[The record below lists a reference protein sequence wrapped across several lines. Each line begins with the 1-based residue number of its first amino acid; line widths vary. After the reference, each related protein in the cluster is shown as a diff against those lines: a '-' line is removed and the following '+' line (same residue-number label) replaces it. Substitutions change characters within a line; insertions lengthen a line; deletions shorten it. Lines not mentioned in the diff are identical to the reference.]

1 MIAQGTTGGRTKSAG
16 FTLVEVMIAV
26 VLVLLALG
34 GSYMLIVHAA
44 RVSRAGRDHYVAV
57 NLAKNHLERAR
68 NYRYADLYL
77 LAEDNLVMNENGG
90 PDNRGRFRRTTAV
103 NDDHSPGMTE
113 ITVTVHIR
121 NRRTGEFGDE
131 KESMSSLFT
140 EYLTPEI
147 E

>member
-1 MIAQGTTGGRTKSAG
+1 MRKTETQRRGRSG

-34 GSYMLIVHAA
+34 GAYTLIVHSA
-44 RVSRAGRDHYVAV
+44 RVSRAARDHYVAV

-68 NYRYADLYL
+68 NFRYADLYL

-90 PDNRGRFRRTTAV
+90 PDNRGRFRRTTV
-103 NDDHSPGMTE
+103 VDDDYATGVTE
-113 ITVTVHIR
+113 ITVTVQVR
-121 NRRTGEFGDE
+121 NRRTGEFGEE
-131 KESMSSLFT
+131 KEQISSLFT

>member
-1 MIAQGTTGGRTKSAG
+1 MRHGQIHRRGRGG
-16 FTLVEVMIAV
+16 FTLVEVCIAV
-26 VLVLLALG
+26 MLVLLALG
-34 GSYMLIVHAA
+34 GAYTLIIHSA
-44 RVSRAGRDHYVAV
+44 RVSRAARDHYVAV
-57 NLAKNHLERAR
+57 NLAKNHIERAR

-90 PDNRGRFRRTTAV
+90 PDNQGRFRRTTVV
-103 NDDHSPGMTE
+103 NDDYATGMTE
-113 ITVTVHIR
+113 ITVTVQVR

-131 KESMSSLFT
+131 KEEISSLFT